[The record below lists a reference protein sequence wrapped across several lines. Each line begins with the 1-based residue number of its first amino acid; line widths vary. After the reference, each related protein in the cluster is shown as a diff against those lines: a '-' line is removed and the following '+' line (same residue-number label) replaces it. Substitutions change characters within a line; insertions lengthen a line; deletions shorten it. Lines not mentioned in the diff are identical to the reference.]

1 MFDKVLVMIVA
12 IVVAAVVVV
21 AGIVVVGV
29 SVVVVVKYGGR
40 SGEIGTEN
48 STS

>member
-1 MFDKVLVMIVA
+1 VFGKG
-12 IVVAAVVVV
+12 
-21 AGIVVVGV
+21 AGIVVVLV
-29 SVVVVVKYGGR
+29 EVVDMVVEYAGR